1 MKFINEKE
9 LSIDSISKFNVD
21 NCIIKKDK
29 DMILTYNT
37 NKPILYSDF
46 NEAMIDASIVDI
58 DDKGVQYITIVPF
71 IDIITNYQDIYGN
84 IKDMGD
90 VLVI

>member
-1 MKFINEKE
+1 MKFTNEKE
-9 LSIDSISKFNVD
+9 LSIDGISKFNID

-29 DMILTYNT
+29 DMILTYST

-46 NEAMIDASIVDI
+46 NEAMVDASIVDV

>member
-1 MKFINEKE
+1 MKFTNEKE
-9 LSIDSISKFNVD
+9 LSIDGISQFNTD

-29 DMILTYNT
+29 DMILTYST

-46 NEAMIDASIVDI
+46 NEAMVDASIVDV
-58 DDKGVQYITIVPF
+58 DYITIVPF

-90 VLVI
+90 ILVI

>member
-71 IDIITNYQDIYGN
+71 IDIIKSHQNIYGK
-84 IKDMGD
+84 IESLDD
-90 VLVI
+90 ILDI